1 MLSFIKLIPE
11 KLSRVTSGR
20 KLIKEIDGLR
30 FMAILPV
37 LIQHM
42 AERFERNTTINF
54 TTPLSENGFAF
65 LASRGFLGVYL
76 FFVISGFILA
86 LPFASSRL
94 NNTKKVKLSDYYWRR
109 VTRLEPPYIFWITI
123 FFLVIIFYGQRNFL
137 EYLPHYLANLTYTHG
152 LIYKEWS
159 PINPPTW
166 TLEIEIQFYILAP
179 FLTHLFFSIK
189 NKTLRRVCNLFII
202 LGLMVAQQYLKF
214 YANPANL
221 SILGHL
227 HYFLIGF
234 MLADI
239 YLCDWS
245 TKIKKQTI
253 YDFTAVLALGTLIYI
268 FSWEFNFTNR
278 ILVVALLF
286 TFFYS
291 VFKGNYVNR
300 FVSNKWIM
308 SIGGMCYT
316 IYLIHLPLAELIVV
330 FTKNIHITN
339 YYSVNL
345 LVQLLIF
352 LPIVLALSALFFL
365 FFEKPFMNK
374 DWSKSLFSNF
384 PKYANS
390 LVPFK
395 YVLGRKTK

>member
-54 TTPLSENGFAF
+54 TTPLSENGVAF
-65 LASRGFLGVYL
+65 WASRGFLGVYL

-94 NNTKKVKLSDYYWRR
+94 NNTKKVKLGDYYWRR

-123 FFLVIIFYGQRNFL
+123 FFLVFIFYGQKNFV

-179 FLTHLFFSIK
+179 FLTYLFFSIK
-189 NKTLRRVCNLFII
+189 NKTFRRVLNLFII

-214 YANPANL
+214 YQNPTNL

-253 YDFTAVLALGTLIYI
+253 YDFTAVLALGTLIYT
-268 FSWEFNFTNR
+268 FSWEYNFANR

-291 VFKGNYVNR
+291 VFKSNYVNR

-308 SIGGMCYT
+308 AIGGMCYT
-316 IYLIHLPLAELIVV
+316 IYLIHLPLAELVVV

-365 FFEKPFMNK
+365 LFEKPFMNK
-374 DWSKSLFSNF
+374 DWSKSLFINF
-384 PKYANS
+384 SKYANF

-395 YVLGRKTK
+395 YVLGRKAK